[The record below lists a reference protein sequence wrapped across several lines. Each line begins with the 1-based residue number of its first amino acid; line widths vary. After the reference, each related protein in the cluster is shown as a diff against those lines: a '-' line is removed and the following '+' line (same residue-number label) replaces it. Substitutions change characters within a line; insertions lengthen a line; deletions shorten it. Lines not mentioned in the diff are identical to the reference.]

1 MPQAIEKKQSQRM
14 PAVISTLRTKIL
26 LLVTLAREL
35 VALVSMVAALGT
47 GFLFLASAL
56 SSFN

>member
-1 MPQAIEKKQSQRM
+1 MPQAIEKKQGQRM
-14 PAVISTLRTKIL
+14 LAVISTLRTKTL
-26 LLVTLAREL
+26 LLLTLAREL

-47 GFLFLASAL
+47 GFLLLASAL